1 MDDLAR
7 GWAIV
12 MAHWHSHH
20 LADTIAIWIALP
32 VGIWLP
38 IWVALREQKKQ
49 DSADETLGPKQ
60 RTKLPGPDR
69 GFRR

>member
-1 MDDLAR
+1 MLDLAR
-7 GWAIV
+7 GWTIV
-12 MAHWHSHH
+12 MAHWHTRH

-38 IWVALREQKKQ
+38 IWVALREWKKP
-49 DSADETLGPKQ
+49 DSPDESLGPKQ
-60 RTKLPGPDR
+60 RTKLLGPDR